1 MRLKPGNQVKGLE
14 LPAIDGS
21 MFNMEMV
28 KGKPFMLSFYRFASC
43 PFCNLRVNKLINNFD
58 EFGKDFTLI
67 AVFDSSL
74 DALIRH
80 SGNQKAPFH
89 ILADESRSYY
99 EEYGI
104 ERSVLGMVIGM
115 TLRFPTL
122 LRAFFSGLIPKE
134 LNSSWL
140 TMPADFLVDAEG
152 VIQKAYYGQDEGD
165 HLSFDEMK
173 AFALEKRVTL

>member
-1 MRLKPGNQVKGLE
+1 
-14 LPAIDGS
+14 
-21 MFNMEMV
+21 
-28 KGKPFMLSFYRFASC
+28 
-43 PFCNLRVNKLINNFD
+43 
-58 EFGKDFTLI
+58 
-67 AVFDSSL
+67 
-74 DALIRH
+74 
-80 SGNQKAPFH
+80 
-89 ILADESRSYY
+89 
-99 EEYGI
+99 
-104 ERSVLGMVIGM
+104 
-115 TLRFPTL
+115 